1 MNIHE
6 VWLAKIS
13 FHSDK
18 GLVKISLFLADI
30 QMVLVKI
37 RLLFVNI

>member
-13 FHSDK
+13 FHSDR

-30 QMVLVKI
+30 QMVKI